1 MTANN
6 QQIQK
11 FHELIKELE
20 SQSKTME
27 EEIEELQSNFAKI
40 AEGDVKNREAIAKL
54 SEDKEKI
61 SKLQAEVQSKMMRAE
76 TEESKV
82 RYKMQILYEQLSEN
96 YDMDMSMAL
105 SYKDDMV
112 KVSPSVI
119 KKLKEDIASLGNVNI
134 DSIEE
139 YKKIEERY
147 LLYKSQK
154 EDLEDSITKISSI
167 IKSLEK
173 SMIHDFT
180 ENFDIINKNFDYIF
194 KILFGGGS
202 AKLIIEDESD
212 ILGSNIEI
220 SIQPPGKKLR
230 GLAMLSGGEK
240 ALSAI
245 ALLFAIIAKKPVPF
259 CILDEIDAPLDD
271 ANIYRYVTY
280 LSTLSDTTQFVTI
293 THRRT
298 TMEASNY
305 IYGVTMQEKG
315 ISKVISLK
323 LEDAKDYVED

>member
-1 MTANN
+1 
-6 QQIQK
+6 
-11 FHELIKELE
+11 
-20 SQSKTME
+20 ME
-27 EEIEELQSNFAKI
+27 EEIEELQSNFAKVG
-40 AEGDVKNREAIAKL
+40 EGDVKNREAIAKL

-82 RYKMQILYEQLSEN
+82 RYKMQMLYEQLSEN

-119 KKLKEDIASLGNVNI
+119 KKLKEDIANLGNVNI

-180 ENFDIINKNFDYIF
+180 ENFS
-194 KILFGGGS
+194 L
-202 AKLIIEDESD
+202 LIRLTD
-212 ILGSNIEI
+212 
-220 SIQPPGKKLR
+220 
-230 GLAMLSGGEK
+230 
-240 ALSAI
+240 
-245 ALLFAIIAKKPVPF
+245 FF
-259 CILDEIDAPLDD
+259 
-271 ANIYRYVTY
+271 
-280 LSTLSDTTQFVTI
+280 
-293 THRRT
+293 
-298 TMEASNY
+298 
-305 IYGVTMQEKG
+305 
-315 ISKVISLK
+315 LK
-323 LEDAKDYVED
+323 LYKSFLHIKYGLNYGSKLLLYRKICIYVINLIEVLCRSEERRVGKECRSRWSPYH